1 MHWLLT
7 RLMVPGGVPG
17 KQRLSDAVA
26 VAGVQA
32 LSGSRP
38 RAVVVVMGADPEDAS
53 LSNPATVRQYLASIR
68 VPLFIWSV
76 VKPVETNAS
85 PLAVWGKIEDVS
97 SVSRLRAA
105 VADLRDE
112 LESQWIVWV
121 EGTHLPQSISLAAGT
136 EGAAELELP

>member
-7 RLMVPGGVPG
+7 RLMVPGGPPG

-38 RAVVVVMGADPEDAS
+38 RAVVVVMGAAPEDVS
-53 LSNPATVRQYLASIR
+53 RTDPATVRQYLGSVR
-68 VPLFIWSV
+68 VPLFVWSV
-76 VKPVETNAS
+76 VKPEEKSV
-85 PLAVWGKIEDVS
+85 PLAAWGKIEDVS
-97 SVSRLRAA
+97 TVPKLRAA

-121 EGTHLPQSISLAAGT
+121 EGTHLPQSITLGPG
-136 EGAAELELP
+136 EAELELP